1 MAVDYHE
8 QYTPK
13 QLAPFWPNEIIRMCI
28 VVLCTLAVITVLAVL
43 PVVLDLMGLSHW
55 IEESE
60 PADPRV
66 TPIHLRPEWY
76 FLSMYQYLKLPP
88 QELLGVSGKTLGVVS
103 QGVFMLVLVL
113 LPFWTRRW
121 QHRPPGVLHG
131 VFVTLVISTFVGL
144 MLWAVWPPP
153 TLMVIML
160 SAAVLLFYLLIATER
175 RRIRRVLDSGE
186 DQLT

>member
-8 QYTPK
+8 QYTPD
-13 QLAPFWPNEIIRMCI
+13 QLAPFWPNEIIRMFI
-28 VVLCTLAVITVLAVL
+28 VVLCTLAIITVLAVL
-43 PVVLDLMGLSHW
+43 PVVLDLTGLSHW
-55 IEESE
+55 IEEPE

-76 FLSMYQYLKLPP
+76 FLAMYQYLKLPP

-103 QGVFMLVLVL
+103 QGVFMLVVIL

-121 QHRPPGVLHG
+121 QHSPPRVLHSTL
-131 VFVTLVISTFVGL
+131 VTLVILIFTGL
-144 MLWAVWPPP
+144 TLWAVWPPA

-160 SAAVLLFYLLIATER
+160 CAVVLLFYLLIASER
-175 RRIRRVLDSGE
+175 RRIRRILHREEV
-186 DQLT
+186 